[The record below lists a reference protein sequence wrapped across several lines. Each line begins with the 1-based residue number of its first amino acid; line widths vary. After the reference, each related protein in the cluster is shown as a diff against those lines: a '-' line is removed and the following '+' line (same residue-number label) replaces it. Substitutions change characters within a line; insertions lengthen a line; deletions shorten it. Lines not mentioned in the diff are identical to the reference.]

1 VENAVTILMA
11 RECGA
16 DLVKALTVNNGT
28 EVWINIHAG
37 RPYTVY
43 YTSINRTSVFFVSIS
58 FIVLTIASLAWLV
71 FYYVQRMRH
80 AYAKE
85 RYAVSTDIAFVYV
98 YADC

>member
-1 VENAVTILMA
+1 MWVTILMPKD
-11 RECGA
+11 CGT
-16 DLVKALTVNNGT
+16 DLQNALNNGT
-28 EVWINIHAG
+28 EVWMSIQAG

-43 YTSINRTSVFFVSIS
+43 YTGINRTSVFFVSIS

-85 RYAVSTDIAFVYV
+85 RFSVS
-98 YADC
+98 